1 MAQQDFIKDR
11 METIKGNYPTFRGMQ
26 DYHIFIVLCLKYFF
40 FSEGMSFDPEMVKGY
55 LTDGPK
61 DGGIDAVFNDPNSE
75 GNDMVIVQSKYY
87 EKTPLRGEDV
97 VGELYKITE
106 TIKAIDACKVSD
118 YSEQVVSAYRNA
130 KGQMEDSG
138 VVRIVFFTSYGIKS
152 AKERGKIE
160 KGIESIFKS
169 YDFEMNFQSD
179 IEVQIET
186 IDSGKLF
193 VDFDKLELD
202 RPNNCLQYEESVIV
216 NISAQSLQDL
226 QNRRRNGL
234 LGMNLRYYVRQKAV
248 DDGIQQTIQ
257 KEPKNFWYKNNGI
270 IIICDDYELDG
281 KVLKLYNFSIVNGGQ
296 TTNRI
301 GRMDIEENFYLPCK
315 VVKRKGTT
323 ISEKDKFTLN
333 IAEASNSQKPIKKA
347 DLKSNTPEQ
356 MRLRER
362 LHSKQVY
369 YITKKGDRAPKQYSE
384 PYQIAS
390 LEQVGKISLAAVL
403 QMPGSARSNSQRMYQ
418 DEYYHLIFGAGAKEG
433 IIADLLKISYYYD
446 CFLKTEIKNRGYDE
460 KTVLPMLKNGKTF
473 QLAAIGFL
481 SKIYNK
487 VFTYDTIAG
496 AVSNTDELK
505 RILLRTDGMTQIIA
519 SKVQDEKE
527 IFFDIFSE
535 IGEDVLGY
543 CFSNALDAAEDEQR
557 TLAPSDYLKSDN
569 NYYKDVLKRLWR
581 VYNKSKVLA
590 DAIDAICKEEHV

>member
-26 DYHIFIVLCLKYFF
+26 DYRIFIVLCLKYFF

-281 KVLKLYNFSIVNGGQ
+281 KVLKLYNFSIVNGG
-296 TTNRI
+296 
-301 GRMDIEENFYLPCK
+301 
-315 VVKRKGTT
+315 
-323 ISEKDKFTLN
+323 
-333 IAEASNSQKPIKKA
+333 
-347 DLKSNTPEQ
+347 
-356 MRLRER
+356 
-362 LHSKQVY
+362 
-369 YITKKGDRAPKQYSE
+369 
-384 PYQIAS
+384 
-390 LEQVGKISLAAVL
+390 
-403 QMPGSARSNSQRMYQ
+403 
-418 DEYYHLIFGAGAKEG
+418 
-433 IIADLLKISYYYD
+433 
-446 CFLKTEIKNRGYDE
+446 
-460 KTVLPMLKNGKTF
+460 
-473 QLAAIGFL
+473 
-481 SKIYNK
+481 
-487 VFTYDTIAG
+487 
-496 AVSNTDELK
+496 
-505 RILLRTDGMTQIIA
+505 
-519 SKVQDEKE
+519 
-527 IFFDIFSE
+527 
-535 IGEDVLGY
+535 
-543 CFSNALDAAEDEQR
+543 
-557 TLAPSDYLKSDN
+557 
-569 NYYKDVLKRLWR
+569 
-581 VYNKSKVLA
+581 
-590 DAIDAICKEEHV
+590 